1 MDAFVFYLIIPIIF
15 IFIWVIFTM
24 TTLPLLGAIL
34 RMVSKYLYT
43 LDEVPPAKVAVTGVI
58 YFHDKIAMIVL
69 IVLWC
74 LCCFVIAVLYLLY
87 FVAQHILSKEL
98 ITVPISK
105 SMLTHPVIEPFIK
118 MGLFPAFDHVFV
130 PMFKIEGNSSGTFTE
145 SIKTFFVNFVVV
157 AREGPTVTATSTTA
171 KKSEPQETNSSL
183 TEEQNNAVNSKYERC
198 ITDSTAPLKDTNS
211 SVALL
216 KYQLDNTNAEI
227 YCKIQKIMDGIR
239 IK

>member
-24 TTLPLLGAIL
+24 TLLPLLGAIL

-43 LDEVPPAKVAVTGVI
+43 LDAVPPAKVAVNGVI
-58 YFHDKIAMIVL
+58 NFHDKFAMKVL

-157 AREGPTVTATSTTA
+157 AREGPTTTATTT
-171 KKSEPQETNSSL
+171 KKSENQETNPNL
-183 TEEQNNAVNSKYERC
+183 TEEQNNAVNTKYERC
-198 ITDSTAPLKDTNS
+198 ITDRTVPLKDTS
-211 SVALL
+211 SSIALL